1 MKETIYRILLGITHA
16 AVSPTR
22 VWSQTC
28 LLPEG
33 GGLLQV
39 GRKLFLSA
47 RLSQAPL
54 SMAAT
59 ISPPPGTVNN
69 WISLQLS
76 RHTWRRWEPRFRV
89 RQVTFRC
96 ICFVTSALP
105 NDSEVENSVWGQD
118 QCLPCL
124 IWGNRRQNLSL
135 HLDRCELLSEVP
147 SFS

>member
-1 MKETIYRILLGITHA
+1 MKETIYRIFPGITHA

-39 GRKLFLSA
+39 GWKLLLSA
-47 RLSQAPL
+47 RSSEAPL

-59 ISPPPGTVNN
+59 ISPPPETVNN
-69 WISLQLS
+69 WISPRLS
-76 RHTWRRWEPRFRV
+76 RHTWRRWEPLFRV

-96 ICFVTSALP
+96 IFFVTSALP
-105 NDSEVENSVWGQD
+105 NDHKVGSSVWGQD
-118 QCLPCL
+118 RSLPCL
-124 IWGNRRQNLSL
+124 IWGNRRHKLL
-135 HLDRCELLSEVP
+135 ALFRHEPLSEVH